1 MRRRSKID
9 KKILDGFLTRET
21 SFLMAEEVKALVGTM
36 RISVEQLVEQLL
48 PWAAEKAIVPA
59 SRFKVG
65 AVSRGSS
72 GNLYLGANIEFKDMP
87 VYTTIHA
94 EQASI
99 ANAVSH
105 GETGIKALSV
115 TAPPCGMC
123 RQFLS
128 ELNTSA
134 EMKIQV
140 GNTEAVLLP
149 QLLPRGFGPDNLD
162 VRFKL
167 MDEVSKGFSFKNP
180 TDDELANKALEAA
193 NKSHSPYTLSHAG
206 IAVKTRNGQT
216 FIGHYL
222 ENAAY
227 NPSMLPLQA
236 GLSNLVMAGRNF
248 AEISDVVLV
257 HGQDASVNHVEA
269 AQSLLR
275 SISSVPLR
283 VYKAE

>member
-9 KKILDGFLTRET
+9 RKILDGFLTKET
-21 SFLMAEEVKALVGTM
+21 SFLMTAEVKALVGTM
-36 RISVEQLVEQLL
+36 RISVEQLIEQLL
-48 PWAAEKAIVPA
+48 PWAAEKAIVPV

-65 AVSRGSS
+65 GVCRGNS
-72 GNLYLGANIEFKDMP
+72 GNLYLGANIEFKGMP

-99 ANAVSH
+99 ANAMSH
-105 GETGIKALSV
+105 GETGIKSLSV

-123 RQFLS
+123 RQFLN

-134 EMKIQV
+134 ELKIQI
-140 GNTEAVLLP
+140 GNDEPVLLP
-149 QLLPRGFGPDNLD
+149 QILPQGFGPDDLD

-167 MDEVSKGFSFKNP
+167 MDDVTKGFNLENP

-193 NKSHSPYTLSHAG
+193 NKSHSPYTSSHAG
-206 IAVKTRNGQT
+206 VAIKTRNGQI

-257 HGQDASVNHVEA
+257 QCEDAAVNHIEA
-269 AQSLLR
+269 AQKLLN

-283 VYKAE
+283 VYKAV